1 MPLLMQAAN
10 DKMSDYTNQYNQQ
23 KVQGLMQ
30 AFNDPKT
37 SDQQKAW
44 IAAQA
49 NKMYGIDI
57 GKTTQQL
64 RGDYGTANLGGSTQL
79 YNKYTGQPGQS
90 FANSQSPDN
99 SANNDIKK
107 YLHDNQSADNAAT
120 TSASIQA
127 AGIRAAGGGGS
138 RTNHYQEGS
147 GTLNGKQLDPEK
159 IGKYNDKYNEIMSD
173 IYDSKTPQERAS
185 KIANYSTVLNSLG
198 QVLDK
203 DVLNDVDYVTKT
215 NPLGNESN

>member
-1 MPLLMQAAN
+1 MQAAN

-79 YNKYTGQPGQS
+79 YNKYTGQPGQT

-99 SANNDIKK
+99 SANNDVKK

-127 AGIRAAGGGGS
+127 AGIRAAATGS
-138 RTNHYQEGS
+138 RKQAATPQDKYLNSMQGLTDQAMMKEYLDKVDSNEQIFPSEQE
-147 GTLNGKQLDPEK
+147 
-159 IGKYNDKYNEIMSD
+159 KYNKVARKLNAAGWSPGQ
-173 IYDSKTPQERAS
+173 DSE
-185 KIANYSTVLNSLG
+185 
-198 QVLDK
+198 
-203 DVLNDVDYVTKT
+203 
-215 NPLGNESN
+215 